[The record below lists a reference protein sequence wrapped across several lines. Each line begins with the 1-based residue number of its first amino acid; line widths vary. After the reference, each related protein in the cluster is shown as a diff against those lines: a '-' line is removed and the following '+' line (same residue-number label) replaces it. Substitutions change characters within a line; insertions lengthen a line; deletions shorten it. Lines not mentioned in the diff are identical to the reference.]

1 MTSKR
6 KEHCSRFPASILH
19 PRVTPHVFHS
29 WSLSRRPIHSEEQ
42 KWHGESGVIFFP
54 LKNRKEKHLWARAQ
68 LLSRAK
74 ALCTFPSTLTVSL
87 PVCGLDVGIR
97 RGTFVDVRLTIV
109 DVSFVLFFV
118 FWGGLGGLIWIVF
131 TFLYFPFYFVCLF
144 SLVKC
149 KNDDHP
155 SPMWEW
161 IAIERRRVGRW
172 VGGSWVRVTNKG
184 WSLVLLIQTGFLHV
198 YGSGNEQKKSPIEE
212 RSYNK
217 NLMVYWFRVNREF
230 WAWK

>member
-97 RGTFVDVRLTIV
+97 RGTFVDVKLTIV
-109 DVSFVLFFV
+109 DVMWVLFV
-118 FWGGLGGLIWIVF
+118 FLFFGVGWGGLFEL
-131 TFLYFPFYFVCLF
+131 
-144 SLVKC
+144 
-149 KNDDHP
+149 
-155 SPMWEW
+155 
-161 IAIERRRVGRW
+161 
-172 VGGSWVRVTNKG
+172 
-184 WSLVLLIQTGFLHV
+184 FLHFCTSLFILYV
-198 YGSGNEQKKSPIEE
+198 YF
-212 RSYNK
+212 
-217 NLMVYWFRVNREF
+217 LL
-230 WAWK
+230 

>member
-29 WSLSRRPIHSEEQ
+29 WSLSRRLIHSKEQ

-68 LLSRAK
+68 LLRRAK

-97 RGTFVDVRLTIV
+97 R
-109 DVSFVLFFV
+109 
-118 FWGGLGGLIWIVF
+118 
-131 TFLYFPFYFVCLF
+131 
-144 SLVKC
+144 
-149 KNDDHP
+149 
-155 SPMWEW
+155 
-161 IAIERRRVGRW
+161 
-172 VGGSWVRVTNKG
+172 G

>member
-29 WSLSRRPIHSEEQ
+29 WSLSRRLIHSKEQ

-68 LLSRAK
+68 LLRRAK

-109 DVSFVLFFV
+109 DVMWVLFGFV
-118 FWGGLGGLIWIVF
+118 FWGG
-131 TFLYFPFYFVCLF
+131 
-144 SLVKC
+144 
-149 KNDDHP
+149 
-155 SPMWEW
+155 
-161 IAIERRRVGRW
+161 W
-172 VGGSWVRVTNKG
+172 VGGAYLNCFYIF
-184 WSLVLLIQTGFLHV
+184 VLPFLFCMFIFSCKV
-198 YGSGNEQKKSPIEE
+198 
-212 RSYNK
+212 
-217 NLMVYWFRVNREF
+217 
-230 WAWK
+230 

>member
-54 LKNRKEKHLWARAQ
+54 LKNTKEKHLWARAQ

-109 DVSFVLFFV
+109 DVMWVLFCFLFFGV
-118 FWGGLGGLIWIVF
+118 GWGGLFEL
-131 TFLYFPFYFVCLF
+131 
-144 SLVKC
+144 
-149 KNDDHP
+149 
-155 SPMWEW
+155 
-161 IAIERRRVGRW
+161 
-172 VGGSWVRVTNKG
+172 
-184 WSLVLLIQTGFLHV
+184 FLHFCTSLFILYV
-198 YGSGNEQKKSPIEE
+198 YF
-212 RSYNK
+212 
-217 NLMVYWFRVNREF
+217 LL
-230 WAWK
+230 